1 MLEIKS
7 KPISHSATAATP
19 ARAAT
24 THNTSPQLRAVPTSP
39 ESRDF
44 QPKLS
49 AITGEVQFKGT
60 MSVDGLIN
68 GSLGSQGGTT
78 VKQRMSATF
87 ATEPELTG
95 TFNFRDMI
103 RINGHIA
110 GAVLSKNGTII
121 VDVSAKVDA
130 RVEVAV
136 AIIGGTVKG
145 EIIAHERVELGPTSK
160 IYGNIWTRSIV
171 IKDGAIFEGVCRMIE
186 DNKTS

>member
-1 MLEIKS
+1 MLEVKS
-7 KPISHSATAATP
+7 KPLSHSHTAVASP
-19 ARAAT
+19 ARSLT
-24 THNTSPQLRAVPTSP
+24 TSNTSPLRPVPTSP
-39 ESRDF
+39 DSKDF
-44 QPKLS
+44 PPKLS

-60 MSVDGLIN
+60 MAIDGVIN

-78 VKQRMSATF
+78 LKQRMSATF

-95 TFNFRDMI
+95 TFNFRDMV

-110 GAVLSKNGTII
+110 GAVHSKNGTII

-136 AIIGGTVKG
+136 AVIGGTVNG
-145 EIIAHERVELGPTSK
+145 DIIAHERVELGPTSK

-186 DNKTS
+186 DEKTT